1 MKKSLLVAITLFIL
15 LTTISSKQKIIF
27 SKFNVKQVNI
37 ENNFLLK
44 KEEITNLLTPI
55 FNKNIIF
62 LKSSEIEKLL
72 TQNNLIESFNIKK
85 KYPSSLKIRIYEK
98 KPIAILFDKK
108 KKYYLSDKIELI
120 EFNNFIIFN
129 NLPHVIGNKNEF
141 KIFYNNL
148 VKINFPFNKI
158 KKYTLFESNRWDLET
173 LDNNIIK
180 LPPQNYTRSLENY
193 LKIKNRKDFE
203 KYKVFDFRI
212 SNQLIL
218 K

>member
-120 EFNNFIIFN
+120 EFNA
-129 NLPHVIGNKNEF
+129 
-141 KIFYNNL
+141 
-148 VKINFPFNKI
+148 
-158 KKYTLFESNRWDLET
+158 
-173 LDNNIIK
+173 
-180 LPPQNYTRSLENY
+180 
-193 LKIKNRKDFE
+193 
-203 KYKVFDFRI
+203 
-212 SNQLIL
+212 IL
-218 K
+218 

>member
-44 KEEITNLLTPI
+44 KEEIINLLTPI

-120 EFNNFIIFN
+120 EFNA
-129 NLPHVIGNKNEF
+129 
-141 KIFYNNL
+141 
-148 VKINFPFNKI
+148 
-158 KKYTLFESNRWDLET
+158 
-173 LDNNIIK
+173 
-180 LPPQNYTRSLENY
+180 
-193 LKIKNRKDFE
+193 
-203 KYKVFDFRI
+203 
-212 SNQLIL
+212 IL
-218 K
+218 